1 MTEPEPRRKVLE
13 DADRDFADW
22 QSSADASFS
31 RGLQPSSVN
40 HVLTFRTAEN
50 ANSCVRLELDHVL
63 DLTMQVDL
71 KLMPNSSLTVTL
83 RSRDTD
89 EEFYLHYIA
98 SDLHISAQKEH
109 TYHGVGRS
117 VGWVRI
123 TRDLVVDVTKGSLF
137 QNKHKRKIARSKIK
151 VNYSCMNFSLLI
163 FVFP

>member
-50 ANSCVRLELDHVL
+50 EKSYVKLEMDHVL

-71 KLMPNSSLTVTL
+71 KLMPNASLTVVL

-89 EEFYLHYIA
+89 EIFHLHYIA
-98 SDLHISAQKEH
+98 SVLDISAQKEH

-117 VGWVRI
+117 SEWVRI
-123 TRDLVVDVTKGSLF
+123 TRDLVVDITKGSLY
-137 QNKHKRKIARSKIK
+137 QNKHKRKITRSKMKVAIK
-151 VNYSCMNFSLLI
+151 VAGEYHKF
-163 FVFP
+163 